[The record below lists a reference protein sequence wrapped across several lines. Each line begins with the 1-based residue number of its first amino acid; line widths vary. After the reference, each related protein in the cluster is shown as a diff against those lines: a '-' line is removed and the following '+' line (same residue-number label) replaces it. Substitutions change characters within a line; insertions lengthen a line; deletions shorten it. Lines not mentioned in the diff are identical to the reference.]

1 MSTPEQALA
10 EGQAFAKRQAFAEGQ
25 GFAEAPGFAQEQAVA
40 DLVLFTRQ
48 GCCLCEGLEERLRG
62 LDPPP
67 RLTLVDVD
75 TDPELQARF
84 GLVVPLLAD
93 ADDQGTPRLLPRV
106 PPRLG
111 GEALASWL
119 RRQRAAAAA
128 AAAALVPAP
137 APAPAPAT
145 PVAAAYRPPGDHA

>member
-1 MSTPEQALA
+1 MQLGSSQGPAMTTPE
-10 EGQAFAKRQAFAEGQ
+10 QAFAEGQ
-25 GFAEAPGFAQEQAVA
+25 GFAEGQAVA

-67 RLTLVDVD
+67 RLTLVDLD

-84 GLVVPLLAD
+84 GLVVPLLAE
-93 ADDQGTPRLLPRV
+93 ADDQGSPRLLPRV

-111 GEALASWL
+111 GEALANWL
-119 RRQRAAAAA
+119 RRQRAAAEAR
-128 AAAALVPAP
+128 
-137 APAPAPAT
+137 AT
-145 PVAAAYRPPGDHA
+145 PAAAAYRPPGDHA

>member
-1 MSTPEQALA
+1 MELGSSQGPAMTTPDQACA
-10 EGQAFAKRQAFAEGQ
+10 ED
-25 GFAEAPGFAQEQAVA
+25 QAVA

-84 GLVVPLLAD
+84 GLVVPLLAE
-93 ADDQGTPRLLPRV
+93 ADDQGSPRLLPRV

-111 GEALASWL
+111 GEALANWL
-119 RRQRAAAAA
+119 RRQRAAAEAR
-128 AAAALVPAP
+128 
-137 APAPAPAT
+137 AT
-145 PVAAAYRPPGDHA
+145 PAAAAYRPPGDHA